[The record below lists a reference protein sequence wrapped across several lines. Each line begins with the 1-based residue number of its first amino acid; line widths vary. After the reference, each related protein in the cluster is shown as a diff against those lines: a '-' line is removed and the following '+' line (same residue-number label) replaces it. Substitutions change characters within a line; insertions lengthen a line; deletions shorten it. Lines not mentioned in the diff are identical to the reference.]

1 MTLSQGYSYFTL
13 YFNQTEQIS
22 LLILGCDVSS
32 MNLLQCSKIIFL
44 GKKRKKK
51 ITPNPKLFPVVTK
64 ELPKVLYN
72 LLPAVIFLSLD
83 DISHRGIKAYGTSA
97 GGLVIPNQVSP

>member
-1 MTLSQGYSYFTL
+1 MTLGQGYSYFTL

-51 ITPNPKLFPVVTK
+51 IPSPKLFPVVIK

-97 GGLVIPNQVSP
+97 EGLVIPNQVSP